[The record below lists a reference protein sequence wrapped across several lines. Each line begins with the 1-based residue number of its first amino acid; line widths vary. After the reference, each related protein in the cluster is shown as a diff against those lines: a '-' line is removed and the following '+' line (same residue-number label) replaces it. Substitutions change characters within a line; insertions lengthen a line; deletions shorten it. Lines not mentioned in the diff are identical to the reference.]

1 MISGYRGLPTATS
14 GGLTLIADEFQVFY
28 DVRSYSGKTA
38 LSVKVTECTVRSSSL
53 SGQFLLDE
61 TVDLLTRMHC
71 D

>member
-1 MISGYRGLPTATS
+1 MKNSFKVDRF
-14 GGLTLIADEFQVFY
+14 IADEFQVFY

-38 LSVKVTECTVRSSSL
+38 LSVKVTECKVIQLVRSI
-53 SGQFLLDE
+53 LLDK